1 MEPAEPATAPLPIW
15 PTDPL
20 KELTASAR
28 GWHTIQMAVLG
39 FTGLC
44 GVLRTAGSPAPR
56 AIQVLAAAL
65 AVIAVA
71 AAFLAIFLVGQ
82 IAYPVSART
91 SGPGAGQDF
100 ARARARL
107 KTGIR
112 MTVAA
117 LLIAAIAGLS
127 GWWPALT
134 PATAASAVAPIST
147 TSQAWCGM
155 PAIRPANL
163 AIQDADLGITVSSS
177 AAVSHVVLT
186 KRLDLAV
193 GYPFTGCRELAS
205 GDGGEWW
212 EPGFAGKMLENAG
225 NSRLVTP

>member
-1 MEPAEPATAPLPIW
+1 MEPAEPATAPLPIS

-20 KELTASAR
+20 RELTASAR

-56 AIQVLAAAL
+56 AVQVLAAAL

-82 IAYPVSART
+82 IAYPVTAGT
-91 SGPGAGQDF
+91 SGPGAGQDL
-100 ARARARL
+100 ARASARL
-107 KTGIR
+107 RTGIR

-134 PATAASAVAPIST
+134 AASAGERIST

-155 PAIRPANL
+155 L
-163 AIQDADLGITVSSS
+163 AIS
-177 AAVSHVVLT
+177 
-186 KRLDLAV
+186 
-193 GYPFTGCRELAS
+193 
-205 GDGGEWW
+205 
-212 EPGFAGKMLENAG
+212 
-225 NSRLVTP
+225 